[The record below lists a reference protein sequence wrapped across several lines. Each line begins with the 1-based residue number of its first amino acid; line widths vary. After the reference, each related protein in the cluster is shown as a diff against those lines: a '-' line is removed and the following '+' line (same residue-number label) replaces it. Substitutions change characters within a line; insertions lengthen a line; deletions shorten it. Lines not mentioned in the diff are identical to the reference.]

1 MYAGAV
7 HFFLRKKKKKKVLP
21 FSVLRSFSFI
31 TSRGFGW
38 RIHCGVEVTESSTN
52 KQHTLSL
59 TSCEL
64 PVMWDAREASNELA
78 RLLGLGALVP
88 DAPQRARGS
97 VP

>member
-1 MYAGAV
+1 VYAGAV

-52 KQHTLSL
+52 KQHTLSYPNRIQMKDC
-59 TSCEL
+59 SFM
-64 PVMWDAREASNELA
+64 PVATLLVLA
-78 RLLGLGALVP
+78 W
-88 DAPQRARGS
+88 
-97 VP
+97 